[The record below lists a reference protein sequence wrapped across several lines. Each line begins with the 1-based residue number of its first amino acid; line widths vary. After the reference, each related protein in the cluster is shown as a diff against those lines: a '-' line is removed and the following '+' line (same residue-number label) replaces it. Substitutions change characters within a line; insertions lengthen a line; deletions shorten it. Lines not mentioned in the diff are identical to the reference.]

1 MATEYVMP
9 KLAMAM
15 NEGTINEWLIGH
27 GEKVEQEAPLATV
40 ETEKVAYDV
49 TSPTSGYLCIVKDA
63 GETVECDTLIAWFC
77 ESPEEVEA
85 YANQGANNDAPDT
98 VTAATESS
106 DNVSKSSPSAANN
119 DSVREDAATAV
130 SAPAPVSVGRIIAS
144 PLAKKMARDKD
155 LNLALVQGS
164 GPNGRIVKRDVNDAL
179 SRNLHLNTGIAAP
192 TSGPRELAR
201 IPIAGMRKVISD
213 RMMQSLQTTA
223 QLSSAWESD
232 ITDLMATRA
241 KFVER
246 QDALGTKVSVNAFL
260 IKAMAYAIKQ
270 VPIANACREGD
281 DIVVFE
287 NINMGIAMSLPGN
300 SEYESGLVVAV
311 LRNVERMGLVEID
324 IEMKALFERVRGGK
338 GTRED
343 TTGSTITLSS
353 TAGIAPPGMTT
364 TPVLNL
370 PNAALVG
377 PSTPVKRPVV
387 HNGDVVVRTMLP
399 VSFTFDHC
407 LLDGEPAARFMSAMH
422 DALENPELML
432 A

>member
-15 NEGTINEWLIGH
+15 NEGTINEWLVGH
-27 GEKVEQEAPLATV
+27 GEKVEKEAPLATV

-49 TSPTSGYLCIVKDA
+49 SSPEEGYLCIIEQA

-77 ESPEEVEA
+77 DSPEEVKA
-85 YANQGANNDAPDT
+85 YAAKKSDN
-98 VTAATESS
+98 TAAEPASTNAPTES
-106 DNVSKSSPSAANN
+106 DSSQANKAIKPESAATNVNQSGAEN
-119 DSVREDAATAV
+119 D
-130 SAPAPVSVGRIIAS
+130 RIIAS
-144 PLAKKMARDKD
+144 PLAKKIALDKN
-155 LNLALVQGS
+155 LNLALVTGT

-179 SRNLHLNTGIAAP
+179 SKNLHLDNQRDFSTGGSRAI
-192 TSGPRELAR
+192 TR
-201 IPIAGMRKVISD
+201 IPMAGMRKVISD

-223 QLSSAWESD
+223 QLSSSWESD
-232 ITDLMATRA
+232 ITNLMSTRA

-246 QDALGTKVSVNAFL
+246 QERLGTKVSVNAFL
-260 IKAMAYAIKQ
+260 IKAMVYAIKQ
-270 VPIANACREGD
+270 VPIANSCQNGD
-281 DIVVFE
+281 DIVVYD
-287 NINMGIAMSLPGN
+287 NINMGIAMSLPGKTA
-300 SEYESGLVVAV
+300 YESGLMVAV
-311 LRNVERMGLVEID
+311 LRNVERMGIVEID
-324 IEMKALFERVRGGK
+324 IEMKALFERVRSGK
-338 GTRED
+338 TTAED

-387 HNGDVVVRTMLP
+387 HDGEIAVRTMLP
-399 VSFTFDHC
+399 ISFTFDHC
-407 LLDGEPAARFMSAMH
+407 LLDGEPAAKFMSALH
-422 DALENPELML
+422 EALENPELML